1 MLAGGRRAKY
11 PGGRAHHGRG
21 WASVVIFTLLTEW
34 VQRGELGAAAC
45 RCISA
50 PATLGRLQELAGP
63 ASAIATAA
71 GVLGND
77 GDRRPEAP
85 F

>member
-1 MLAGGRRAKY
+1 MAVDAMGVSCHLHALDSGC
-11 PGGRAHHGRG
+11 
-21 WASVVIFTLLTEW
+21 
-34 VQRGELGAAAC
+34 ELGAAAC